1 MALPTAV
8 VAGIAAAV
16 ATLLL
21 AAAAVAA
28 AWWWRRARRSRTS
41 DTGSS
46 ETTPPALVE
55 WGRCGRTLSA
65 PEYQGARQFSLEE
78 LAHATKN
85 FGEANLVGAGSF
97 GPVYKGLLLDGTVV
111 AVKRRVA
118 SPRQDFVD
126 EVKRLSEIWHRNVV
140 TLIGYCQEGGLQMLV
155 FEYLPN
161 GSVCGHLYD
170 TGKESMTRLEFKQR
184 LSIAIGA
191 AKGLNHL
198 HSLVPPL
205 IHKGFKTSNVLVDEN
220 FIAKVA
226 DAGIDR
232 LLRGFDGGGAPSSCS
247 SSIYQDPEVHS
258 LSQLSE
264 SSDVYSFAVFLLE
277 LITGKE
283 AASLISSEQREPLA
297 HWMEAHFSSNELTD
311 PRLGGSFTSEGM
323 KELVGLTSQC
333 LSTSARRRP
342 RMRLIA
348 AELDRILEKEMTLT
362 TVMGD
367 GTAIVTLG
375 SQLFTS

>member
-1 MALPTAV
+1 
-8 VAGIAAAV
+8 
-16 ATLLL
+16 
-21 AAAAVAA
+21 
-28 AWWWRRARRSRTS
+28 
-41 DTGSS
+41 
-46 ETTPPALVE
+46 
-55 WGRCGRTLSA
+55 
-65 PEYQGARQFSLEE
+65 
-78 LAHATKN
+78 
-85 FGEANLVGAGSF
+85 
-97 GPVYKGLLLDGTVV
+97 
-111 AVKRRVA
+111 
-118 SPRQDFVD
+118 
-126 EVKRLSEIWHRNVV
+126 
-140 TLIGYCQEGGLQMLV
+140 MLV

-232 LLRGFDGGGAPSSCS
+232 LLRGFDGAAPSHHPSSC

-258 LSQLSE
+258 LAQLSE
-264 SSDVYSFAVFLLE
+264 SSDVYSFGVFLSE

-283 AASLISSEQREPLA
+283 ASSLVSSEPREYLA
-297 HWMEAHFSSNELTD
+297 HWMETHFSSNEDVTD

-323 KELVGLTSQC
+323 KELVMLTLQC
-333 LSTSARRRP
+333 VSPAARRRP
-342 RMRLIA
+342 KMRLIA
-348 AELDRILEKEMTLT
+348 AELDRILEKEMSLT